1 MTAQMIVQLVFACI
15 ISAGGIGG
23 IVIGVVKFA
32 ANHIAEAMNQKFQAS
47 LEKEIENYKAELTQE
62 LERYKSE
69 LSKKEYVTKMRFD
82 AEFQIYRELNA
93 VFFDLVKIINGLIPC
108 GLTKKPLEKADQEKL
123 ENERLTQALKLS
135 EDAQD
140 ALNKNA
146 PFISEPFYEAYDNIL
161 RKCFLQTDV
170 IQEKFNALNFC
181 TNKGKPELEDY
192 KRTEEINVAFRE
204 NNKAIRK
211 YLASLE
217 VVE

>member
-1 MTAQMIVQLVFACI
+1 MSMTKIRSGQSSFSLL
-15 ISAGGIGG
+15 G
-23 IVIGVVKFA
+23 IV
-32 ANHIAEAMNQKFQAS
+32 
-47 LEKEIENYKAELTQE
+47 
-62 LERYKSE
+62 
-69 LSKKEYVTKMRFD
+69 
-82 AEFQIYRELNA
+82 
-93 VFFDLVKIINGLIPC
+93 
-108 GLTKKPLEKADQEKL
+108 
-123 ENERLTQALKLS
+123 
-135 EDAQD
+135 
-140 ALNKNA
+140 
-146 PFISEPFYEAYDNIL
+146 